1 MTEFLLRSITK
12 GKFEEWHPES
22 FSSLEAVCEQVE
34 DWGNRTGDDVPE
46 FLSCYE
52 LDFEIRMKGGALDI
66 NIPAWDR
73 TGELRDM
80 LSDREREREENNRET
95 HEITAS
101 GRTRK
106 L

>member
-12 GKFEEWHPES
+12 GKFEEWYPES

-34 DWGNRTGDDVPE
+34 DWNNRTGDDVPDMSE
-46 FLSCYE
+46 VWKVAFGKFY
-52 LDFEIRMKGGALDI
+52 MGGSNATQDVK
-66 NIPAWDR
+66 
-73 TGELRDM
+73 DM
-80 LSDREREREENNRET
+80 LADRERKREEESKERF
-95 HEITAS
+95 EITAS

>member
-22 FSSLEAVCEQVE
+22 FSSLASVIEQVE
-34 DWGNRTGDDVPE
+34 DFASDVDLLAVYEIHESNLAGNRLMIDVTK
-46 FLSCYE
+46 
-52 LDFEIRMKGGALDI
+52 DVLDI
-66 NIPAWDR
+66 LA
-73 TGELRDM
+73 
-80 LSDREREREENNRET
+80 DRERECEENNRERY
-95 HEITAS
+95 EITAS